1 MVASISRLADPA
13 NQDCGVQNNAA
24 GASVAEYPIE
34 RFAAGLRFFPE
45 TAFSGTGQI
54 LKFMVEHPIDP
65 ATLEPYLLW
74 DQQHYTRNLIDRTPL
89 YELVAICW
97 DVGQMSSIHNHQDQ
111 NCWMAVPIGRLMV
124 QNYHVMHQDLEA
136 GKCRI
141 ERAGAE
147 EMNPRKPQAVNPEA
161 PVHRVLN
168 PREFNA
174 RAVSVHVYSRP
185 IDNCVVYSEENQ
197 SCGVIGLSYTSVRG
211 IRQPRERS

>member
-1 MVASISRLADPA
+1 MAALISRIADSA
-13 NQDCGVQNNAA
+13 NQDYGLQNNEIDAPV
-24 GASVAEYPIE
+24 SEYPIE
-34 RFAAGLRFFPE
+34 RFAAELRLFPE
-45 TAFSGTGQI
+45 GAFSGTGQI
-54 LKFMVEHPIDP
+54 LKFMVDHPIDA

-111 NCWMAVPIGRLMV
+111 NCWMAVPVGRLMV
-124 QNYHVMHQDLEA
+124 QNYRVMHQDLEA

-141 ERAGAE
+141 EKTGVE
-147 EMNPRKPQAVNPEA
+147 EMHPRRPQAVNPDA
-161 PVHRVLN
+161 PVHRVFN
-168 PREFNA
+168 PRESNA

-185 IDNCVVYSEENQ
+185 IDSCIVYSEENQ

-211 IRQPRERS
+211 TRAPR